1 MINFRNETEE
11 EGSNGASRYPRTRA
25 LAELL
30 DQAAEI
36 NTRVQPFMSQYQQ
49 LMRDDPVFS
58 DRVSWLLELN

>member
-1 MINFRNETEE
+1 MKNCRNENEE
-11 EGSNGASRYPRTRA
+11 DGNNGSSRYPRTRA

-30 DQAAEI
+30 DQASEI

-58 DRVSWLLELN
+58 DRVS